1 MDIPD
6 GYSDI
11 PSGKT
16 VSVVTHLQMFQ
27 RPPERAERS
36 EASWSASQGRCPRPR
51 WYRSTYSQRI
61 GENWLWFSRL
71 QMNDD
76 ELRGVLSG
84 PLCETYVFEVQGRDE
99 GLVELDFGAEGEC
112 ELSYFGLT
120 PPLVG
125 CGAGRW
131 MMNRALELAW
141 SRSIRRL
148 WLHTC
153 SSIIPVR
160 WTSTSGPGSRP
171 SAGRSRLPMTP
182 GRLACCRRRQRL
194 TCRCCEGGMNR
205 DSHISAWLHE
215 GASAVNC

>member
-27 RPPERAERS
+27 RPPEREERC
-36 EASWSASQGRCPRPR
+36 EASWSLRKVDVPDPG
-51 WYRSTYSQRI
+51 WYRSLFQRV

-112 ELSYFGLT
+112 ELSYFGVT

-125 CGAGRW
+125 HGAGRW
-131 MMNRALELAW
+131 MMNRALQLAW

-153 SSIIPVR
+153 SLDHPGALDFYIR
-160 WTSTSGPGSRP
+160 SGFAPF
-171 SAGRSRLPMTP
+171 
-182 GRLACCRRRQRL
+182 RRQVEVADDPRAIGL
-194 TCRCCEGGMNR
+194 LPKTAAP
-205 DSHISAWLHE
+205 HVPLL
-215 GASAVNC
+215 